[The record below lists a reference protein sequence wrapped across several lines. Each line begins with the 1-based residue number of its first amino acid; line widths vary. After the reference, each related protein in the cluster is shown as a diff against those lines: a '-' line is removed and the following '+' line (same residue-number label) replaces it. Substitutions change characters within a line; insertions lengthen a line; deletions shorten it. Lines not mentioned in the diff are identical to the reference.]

1 MINIVLRTQIF
12 TEAWSRTAS
21 EQVLDIILEALVEI
35 DLLYLRL
42 NPSTPRLYK
51 SGVRYFHTGI
61 ADEWFTI
68 DEALHE
74 MLADCK
80 GLSAWLVAEYRH
92 YGIDPGAKCFKKFAV
107 IDDPTVGKLV
117 LYHIMVQRSDGTI
130 EDPSRVLGMNKSPE
144 PDGFL
149 PVPGV
154 AWTIV
159 NGLEHIIG
167 AGLNGNQTAITQLKE
182 LRRRAEKGDARAK
195 YLIEVAR
202 IIRKRGYDP
211 SKNEFARLP
220 DGSWHW
226 VRPGDQSE

>member
-1 MINIVLRTQIF
+1 MINIQLRTQIF
-12 TEAWSRTAS
+12 TEAWARSAS
-21 EQVLDIILEALVEI
+21 EQVLDIILEALVQI
-35 DLLYLRL
+35 DLLWLRL

-51 SGVRYFHTGI
+51 SGVRYFHEGI
-61 ADEWFTI
+61 ADEWFSV

-92 YGIDPGAKCFKKFAV
+92 YGIDPGAKCYKKFAV

-130 EDPSRVLGMNKSPE
+130 EDPSRVLGMNKPE

-154 AWTIV
+154 SWTIV
-159 NGLEHIIG
+159 NGLEHAIG
-167 AGLNGNQTAITQLKE
+167 AGLQGSKKAIAQLKE
-182 LRRRAEKGDARAK
+182 LRRRAEAGDARCR
-195 YLIEVAR
+195 YLVEVAR

-211 SKNEFARLP
+211 SKSKFTRIP
-220 DGSWHW
+220 DGSWHY
-226 VRPGDQSE
+226 VHPDDKASE